1 MQTAGQRRPRT
12 ELKRVL
18 DRDAKLFYDRLA
30 KGRAEGTFEVKRSYF
45 YHHGVYAQDWAA
57 KVAEAL
63 ERAGAPFKVV
73 GSRDDYRNWPQ
84 ESYLVAVVQHAEPQ
98 QATA

>member
-18 DRDAKLFYDRLA
+18 DRDPKLFYDRLTA
-30 KGRAEGTFEVKRSYF
+30 KKDGSFEVKRSYF
-45 YHHGVYAQDWAA
+45 YHHGVYAKDWAA

-84 ESYLVAVVQHAEPQ
+84 QSYLVAVVQHAEPQ